1 MNPMD
6 LFSPD
11 SGMEGLIIGL
21 AGLAAFINVFLL
33 YRVMLERNPRGPRI
47 KVINQRIHELREGIT
62 RPRARRHER
71 RTNSIGFIRQ
81 VVASLHLLRTREA
94 KKVTLKLMRAGWR
107 SRDALNIYF
116 FLKLSLPF
124 AFGIAA
130 LFLLYVLK
138 LFDLESTVRMLTA
151 LGAVVVGAYGPEIV
165 VHNVTSKRRKLLQK
179 GLPDTLDL
187 LVICAESGQSLDGAL
202 ARVARELGV
211 SHPELAEELHLTSA
225 ELGLLPDRRQA
236 LENLNQRTDLPGI
249 RAVVNT
255 LFQSEKYGTPLSQSL
270 RVLATEFRNDRMM
283 RAETKAARLPAI
295 LTVPMILSILPPLF
309 IVLIGPAII
318 KALDNFARIG

>member
-6 LFSPD
+6 MFSPD

-33 YRVMLERNPRGPRI
+33 YRVMLERDPRGPRI
-47 KVINQRIHELREGIT
+47 KAVNERVRELREGIS
-62 RPRARRHER
+62 RPRARRHDR
-71 RTNSIGFIRQ
+71 RTKSIGVIRQ

-94 KKVTLKLMRAGWR
+94 TKVTLKLMRAGWR

-130 LFLLYVLK
+130 LFLLYVIK
-138 LFDLESTVRMLTA
+138 IVDLDSTIRMMTA
-151 LGAVVVGAYGPEIV
+151 LAAVVAGAYAPEVV
-165 VHNVTSKRRKLLQK
+165 VHHVTSKRRKALQK

-202 ARVARELGV
+202 SRVARELGA

-283 RAETKAARLPAI
+283 KAETKAARLPAI
-295 LTVPMILSILPPLF
+295 LTVPMILFILPPLF
-309 IVLIGPAII
+309 IVLIGPAIL

>member
-1 MNPMD
+1 M
-6 LFSPD
+6 
-11 SGMEGLIIGL
+11 
-21 AGLAAFINVFLL
+21 A
-33 YRVMLERNPRGPRI
+33 
-47 KVINQRIHELREGIT
+47 
-62 RPRARRHER
+62 
-71 RTNSIGFIRQ
+71 
-81 VVASLHLLRTREA
+81 
-94 KKVTLKLMRAGWR
+94 
-107 SRDALNIYF
+107 
-116 FLKLSLPF
+116 
-124 AFGIAA
+124 
-130 LFLLYVLK
+130 
-138 LFDLESTVRMLTA
+138 
-151 LGAVVVGAYGPEIV
+151 AVVCGAYAPEFV
-165 VHNVTSKRRKLLQK
+165 VHHVTSKRRKLLQK

-295 LTVPMILSILPPLF
+295 LTVPMILFILPPLF
-309 IVLIGPAII
+309 IVLIGPAIL
-318 KALDNFARIG
+318 KALDSFARIS

>member
-1 MNPMD
+1 M
-6 LFSPD
+6 
-11 SGMEGLIIGL
+11 
-21 AGLAAFINVFLL
+21 
-33 YRVMLERNPRGPRI
+33 
-47 KVINQRIHELREGIT
+47 QELRQGIA
-62 RPRARRHER
+62 RPRDGRTAGSRASALSANRRVK
-71 RTNSIGFIRQ
+71 SIGVIRQ
-81 VVASLHLLRTREA
+81 VVASMHLLRTREA
-94 KKVTLKLMRAGWR
+94 KKVALKLMRAGWR
-107 SRDALNIYF
+107 SRDALNVYF

-124 AFGIAA
+124 AFGIVA
-130 LFLLYVLK
+130 LFLLYVVK
-138 LFDLESTVRMLTA
+138 ITDLEPTIRMLAA
-151 LGAVVVGAYGPEIV
+151 LAAVVCGAYAPEFV
-165 VHNVTSKRRKLLQK
+165 VHHVTSKRRKLLQK

-295 LTVPMILSILPPLF
+295 LTVPMILFILPPLF
-309 IVLIGPAII
+309 IVLIGPAIL
-318 KALDNFARIG
+318 KALDSFARIS

>member
-6 LFSPD
+6 LFSPN

-47 KVINQRIHELREGIT
+47 KAVKERIRELREGIT
-62 RPRARRHER
+62 RPRER
-71 RTNSIGFIRQ
+71 RQIRQVKNIGAIRQ
-81 VVASLHLLRTREA
+81 VVASLNLLRTREA
-94 KKVTLKLMRAGWR
+94 KKVALKLMRAGWR
-107 SRDALNIYF
+107 SRDALNVYF

-130 LFLLYVLK
+130 LVLLYVVK
-138 LFDLESTVRMLTA
+138 ITDLEPTIRMMVA
-151 LGAVVVGAYGPEIV
+151 LAAVVIGAYAPEIA
-165 VHNVTSKRRKLLQK
+165 VHHVTAKRRTVLQK
-179 GLPDTLDL
+179 GLPDMLDL
-187 LVICAESGQSLDGAL
+187 MVICAESGQSLDSAMS
-202 ARVARELGV
+202 RVARELGV
-211 SHPELAEELHLTSA
+211 SHPELAEELQITSA

-236 LENLNQRTDLPGI
+236 LENLSLRTDLPGI

-295 LTVPMILSILPPLF
+295 LTVPMILFILPPLF
-309 IVLIGPAII
+309 IVLIGPAIL
-318 KALDNFARIG
+318 KAIDNFARIS

>member
-130 LFLLYVLK
+130 LFLLYVLT